1 MCAYNVRKSG
11 KVDYDPAS
19 GTDRTLNHF
28 REVGV
33 LLIIAALM
41 YLVYWLVRR
50 FLF

>member
-11 KVDYDPAS
+11 KVDHDPAS
-19 GTDRTLNHF
+19 GQDRALNRF
-28 REVGV
+28 RELGV
-33 LLIIAALM
+33 WVFGAGLM

>member
-11 KVDYDPAS
+11 KVDYDPAT
-19 GTDRTLNHF
+19 GPDLTLNRV
-28 REVGV
+28 REVGAWA
-33 LLIIAALM
+33 LGIGLM

>member
-19 GTDRTLNHF
+19 GTDRTLNRF
-28 REVGV
+28 REVAV
-33 LLIIAALM
+33 LLVIAALM